1 MIRRPPRSTRTDTLF
16 PYTTLFRSV
25 AFLNVDD
32 LRLGHQVFNRIAVLR
47 DNGDLALRLIVL
59 EELNTAGHLRDD
71 GIVLRL
77 AGLDQFSNARQTAG
91 DVAGL
96 GSFAGNTSQPVGSQH
111 RTSVVAGKRVSVGVD
126 HGGGRISQKKKK

>member
-1 MIRRPPRSTRTDTLF
+1 MWIRVTANQVVATLDI
-16 PYTTLFRSV
+16 V

-77 AGLDQFSNARQTAG
+77 AGLEQFSNARQTAG

-96 GSFAGNTSQPVGSQH
+96 GSFAGNTSQQIGRASCREGVCQYVSI
-111 RTSVVAGKRVSVGVD
+111 SVVAA
-126 HGGGRISQKKKK
+126 QLKKKKK

>member
-1 MIRRPPRSTRTDTLF
+1 MQIRGTANQVGATLDI
-16 PYTTLFRSV
+16 V

-77 AGLDQFSNARQTAG
+77 AGLEQFSNARQTAG
-91 DVAGL
+91 DRSEERRVGKECVSTCRSR
-96 GSFAGNTSQPVGSQH
+96 GSPYH
-111 RTSVVAGKRVSVGVD
+111 
-126 HGGGRISQKKKK
+126 